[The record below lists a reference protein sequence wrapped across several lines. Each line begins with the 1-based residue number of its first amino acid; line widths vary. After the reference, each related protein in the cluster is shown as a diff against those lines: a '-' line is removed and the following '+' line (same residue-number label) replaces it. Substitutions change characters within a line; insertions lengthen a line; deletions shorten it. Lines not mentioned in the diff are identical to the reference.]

1 MTETNPV
8 GTIARVKKQFDDA
21 TPAVRLGLRASQ
33 GYPLPFFETR
43 HTDDQGRILPWDGE
57 TMGELEC
64 RGPWVAASY
73 MGDEGKD
80 RWAAD
85 GWFKTGD
92 VVTIDA
98 EGYVRITDRS
108 KDVIKSGGEWISSVA
123 LENALMSHPCVLEAA
138 VFAGRHP
145 KWDERPIAAIVWKKD
160 KHATDAELTQHL
172 AGHFAKFWMPDA
184 YVVVDQIPR
193 TSTGKFLKT
202 RLRETYGAMLE
213 GHPKTK

>member
-8 GTIARVKKQFDDA
+8 GTMARLKQDVADA
-21 TPAVRLGLRASQ
+21 SPEERMSYRASQ

-43 HTDDQGRILPWDGE
+43 HTDDQGRVLPWDGA

-73 MGDEGKD
+73 LGDEGKD
-80 RWAAD
+80 RWSAD

-98 EGYVRITDRS
+98 AGYVRITDRS

-160 KHATDAELTQHL
+160 KRATEAELTQHI
-172 AGHFAKFWMPDA
+172 AGDFAKFWMPDA
-184 YVVVDQIPR
+184 YVFVEQIPR

-213 GHPKTK
+213 GRPKKT